1 MFIRL
6 GTPSGLRMM
15 STGVPSGR
23 NGMSSGRQDL
33 GDDALVAVAA
43 GHLVADAD
51 LALLGDRHPDQAV
64 DARLEVVV
72 ELAPELAD
80 LDDLAALAVGQ
91 AQERVLHLAGL
102 LAEDRPQEALL
113 RGQLGLALGVILPTR
128 MSPGRTSAPM

>member
-1 MFIRL
+1 
-6 GTPSGLRMM
+6 M
-15 STGVPSGR
+15 STGRAVR
-23 NGMSSGRQDL
+23 QERHVLRRQDL

-91 AQERVLHLAGL
+91 AQASSPSPRGPSRRRSPGGGAPPRS
-102 LAEDRPQEALL
+102 ARSRPS
-113 RGQLGLALGVILPTR
+113 GVILPTR